1 MVSPTVSFSGIA
13 SGLDTGA
20 LIDSL
25 MTVERAPISR
35 MQARRQEY
43 DQKLAAWTSI
53 TSKVSELRTSTDALR
68 SVSDFNSFVKVKS
81 GNEDALSVSI
91 TGTPPASGVNVT
103 VNQLAANH
111 QVATGAGFGARDTLV
126 GAGSFSISTSEGD
139 IDITT
144 DSSTTLEGLAQ
155 QINSANGKVTAS
167 VIEVGMNDH
176 RLLLTAKDSGLD
188 SQFTMTSDLGGFA
201 SSEVLTTGADAKI
214 RIGDPVTGLEVT
226 RSSNTFDNVMDG
238 VSFEA
243 KQVTTEPVR
252 IEVTRDTEST
262 ADAIKSMVTA
272 TNALLKELERQT
284 NYNAESNTSSPLTN
298 DSTARDMI
306 LSIRD
311 AMSEVVSN
319 SGNFRTIGD
328 IGIEFERDGSYSVD
342 ETKLNDALSSDFES
356 VVALFARN
364 GSSDSGKVSY
374 ANATSATQPGTYGV
388 VVDTAATA
396 PTAVGSVFQSP
407 AQLQEFNI
415 QYGGVNALVTV
426 ANGSTLQQAI
436 DSINS
441 DLASRRGVGRQR
453 RHLGRR
459 RAADQRARCV
469 RVTVRAGHLERLG
482 VRPER
487 HGRRNRR
494 RRNHRRAGR
503 NGQWPHSESRRR
515 RPGGPVG
522 AGHSQLG
529 RCGRRQLHSR
539 QRHHL
544 PGSQRPTGRLA
555 RLVRRRRRRDR
566 PGPLGVGHPNHR
578 RQRVHHSD
586 GTTNGAARGTTAARV
601 HGNGKRPGS
610 ASGARQL
617 PRQPAAHA
625 EPIERTLHDDV
636 G

>member
-356 VVALFARN
+356 VVALFARS

-441 DLASRRGVGRQR
+441 DLASYGLEEVLADSVAISGGDALRISVPDAFGSQYELAIWNDSAFGLNATAAGTDVAGTIGGQAATGSGRI
-453 RHLGRR
+453 LK
-459 RAADQRARCV
+459 ADEGDPAGLSVQ
-469 RVTVRAGHLERLG
+469 VTA
-482 VRPER
+482 
-487 HGRRNRR
+487 
-494 RRNHRRAGR
+494 
-503 NGQWPHSESRRR
+503 SSDD
-515 RPGGPVG
+515 VG
-522 AGHSQLG
+522 AGNYTAGSVTISQGL
-529 RCGRRQLHSR
+529 S
-539 QRHHL
+539 
-544 PGSQRPTGRLA
+544 GRLDAWLDSYEGVDGEIA
-555 RLVRRRRRRDR
+555 RARSEWDTRITDVNESITAMEQRMALREAQLRREFTAMESA
-566 PGPLGVGHPNHR
+566 LGQLQG
-578 RQRVHHSD
+578 Q
-586 GTTNGAARGTTAARV
+586 
-601 HGNGKRPGS
+601 GNYL
-610 ASGARQL
+610 ASLL
-617 PRQPAAHA
+617 P
-625 EPIERTLHDDV
+625 TLNR
-636 G
+636 